1 MTKAEAFKKLV
12 AAYGLKFKIGHPKL
26 GGAYHHVIFPRS
38 DCNNNCCELSD
49 NGYTA
54 TLTPNYHSNLFGN
67 KRLCVRSL
75 NEVIRSGVG
84 GKLCAECTTKYI
96 NKLIDYKSL
105 DELDIML
112 TLAGAN
118 HK

>member
-12 AAYGLKFKIGHPKL
+12 AAYGLKFKIGNDIL
-26 GGAYHHVIFPRS
+26 GAWHYVIFPRS
-38 DCNNNCCELSD
+38 DCNNNCCSLSD

-67 KRLCVRSL
+67 KHLCVRSL

-112 TLAGAN
+112 TLSGAN

>member
-12 AAYGLKFKIGHPKL
+12 AAYGLKFKTGNDKS
-26 GGAYHHVIFPRS
+26 GGAWHYVIFPRS
-38 DCNNNCCELSD
+38 DCNNNCCALSD

-54 TLTPNYHSNLFGN
+54 TLTPNYHNNLFGN
-67 KRLCVRSL
+67 KSSCVHSL
-75 NEVIRSGVG
+75 NEVIQSGIG
-84 GKLCAECTTKYI
+84 GKLCAECTTKYR

-105 DELDIML
+105 EELDIML